1 MKTLRFFLLTSALS
15 LFIILTSCKKENT
28 STTPDPSVQSNAMLK
43 NYQQA
48 STNDILLV
56 NYHQNAGAGNHDSCY
71 YYWNQFHQYDSL
83 FSFNFYS
90 YCRTIY
96 ANNGGQNYG
105 NDGWNWNYN
114 HDGGWDD
121 GNWQCGL
128 DTLQYQNWNGYGDCR
143 SHDSQ
148 MYNQMQ
154 NYGMM
159 GYFSSQ
165 ANQSYSNMQALR
177 DDHFSNHNY
186 HW

>member
-1 MKTLRFFLLTSALS
+1 MKTLNNYILILSVS
-15 LFIILTSCKKENT
+15 LFIILAGCKKENT
-28 STTPDPSVQSNAMLK
+28 LTTPDPLDQSAAMLK

-48 STNDILLV
+48 ASNDVLLV
-56 NYHQNAGAGNHDSCY
+56 NYHQHAGTGNHDSCF
-71 YYWNQFHQYDSL
+71 YYWNQFYHYDSL
-83 FSFNFYS
+83 FSYEFYG

-105 NDGWNWNYN
+105 NDGWNWNYDN
-114 HDGGWDD
+114 GGMMNQ

-143 SHDSQ
+143 GHDSQ
-148 MYNQMQ
+148 MYSQMQ

-165 ANQSYSNMQALR
+165 ATQSYTNMQALR
-177 DDHFSNHNY
+177 DDHFNNHNY